1 MITYVHQ
8 NIFDA
13 MTIFITQMGPGK
25 LNINF
30 TDAAR
35 EADVDMFRDEA
46 NSDEERLAAVRY
58 IDVKEIQKTSTKTI
72 FKLFLGDS
80 GQIRG

>member
-30 TDAAR
+30 TDTAR

-46 NSDEERLAAVRY
+46 NSDEERLAAVR
-58 IDVKEIQKTSTKTI
+58 
-72 FKLFLGDS
+72 
-80 GQIRG
+80 